1 MNQAHDAAYRARL
14 TWRHRSG
21 LGFEWLCRL
30 AAWGALGILILLLG
44 AIGYRAL
51 GWVSFDF
58 LLRPNHYEAD
68 KAGMMGGLWG
78 SIWLIGLSTLLSVP
92 IGIGAA
98 IYLEEY
104 AKANWL
110 TRQIQLN
117 IANLAGVPSVV
128 YGILGF
134 TIFVRC
140 FGLFDRPI
148 NLTLSLGFVD
158 IPFRLPFGAVVL
170 SGAGTLTL
178 LSLPTVII
186 AAQEAL
192 RAVPPSLRHASYAL
206 GATKWQTI
214 WHQVLPAA
222 VPGILTGII
231 LAMSRTLGET
241 APLAVLGVA
250 SQVTFAP
257 GKIRGIA
264 DTLMHPEKLLA
275 APFDKFT
282 AMPLQIYTW
291 VDDPDR
297 NIQQHV
303 AAAGIV
309 VLIIVLVL
317 MNSVA
322 IFIRQRFQQK
332 IRW

>member
-1 MNQAHDAAYRARL
+1 MSLPSDQYRSQLVR
-14 TWRHRSG
+14 RHRFG
-21 LGFEWLCRL
+21 LLFEWMCRL
-30 AAWGALGILILLLG
+30 AAWGALALLIVFLA
-44 AIGYRAL
+44 AIFNQAR
-51 GWVSFDF
+51 GWVSWDF
-58 LLRPNHYEAD
+58 LWRFNHHQAE
-68 KAGMMGGLWG
+68 KAGMLAALCG
-78 SIWLIGLSTLLSVP
+78 SLWLIGISTLLSVP
-92 IGIGAA
+92 IGVGAA

-104 AKANWL
+104 AKPGWL

-140 FGLFDRPI
+140 FGIYDRPQE
-148 NLTLSLGFVD
+148 LALSLGFVD

-170 SGAGTLTL
+170 AGAGTLTL

-222 VPGILTGII
+222 VPGILTGLI

-250 SQVTFAP
+250 TQVRFVP
-257 GKIRGIA
+257 GKIQGFF
-264 DTLMHPEKLLA
+264 DLVQHPDKLLR
-275 APFDKFT
+275 APFDRFT
-282 AMPLQIYTW
+282 AMPLQVYTW
-291 VDDPDR
+291 IDDNDPA
-297 NIQQHV
+297 IQEHV

-309 VLIIVLVL
+309 VLLVVLVL

-322 IFIRQRFQQK
+322 ILIRNRFQQK

>member
-1 MNQAHDAAYRARL
+1 MSAAHDQYRAHL
-14 TWRHRSG
+14 ASRHRFQVA
-21 LGFEWLCRL
+21 FEWLCRS
-30 AAWGALGILILLLG
+30 AAWGSLGLLIFFLA
-44 AIGYRAL
+44 AIGYEAW

-58 LLRPNHYEAD
+58 LLRPNHYLPEE
-68 KAGMMGGLWG
+68 AGMMGGIWG
-78 SIWLIGLSTLLSVP
+78 SVWLIGLSTLLSVP
-92 IGIGAA
+92 VGVGAA

-104 AKANWL
+104 AKPGWM

-134 TIFVRC
+134 TVFVRC
-140 FGLFDRPI
+140 FGAFDRPQD
-148 NLTLSLGFVD
+148 LVLSLGFVD

-170 SGAGTLTL
+170 AGAGTLTL

-192 RAVPPSLRHASYAL
+192 RAVPASLRHASYAL

-214 WHQVLPAA
+214 WHQVLPASL
-222 VPGILTGII
+222 PGILTGVI
-231 LAMSRTLGET
+231 LSMSRTLGET

-250 SQVTFAP
+250 TQVTFAP
-257 GKIRGIA
+257 GEINGVS
-264 DTLMHPEKLLA
+264 DLVTHPSKLLR

-291 VDDPDR
+291 IDDPEPD
-297 NIQQHV
+297 IQVHV

-309 VLIIVLVL
+309 VLLLFLVL

-322 IFIRQRFQQK
+322 IFIRSRFQQK

>member
-1 MNQAHDAAYRARL
+1 MSLSAEAYRDQLAG
-14 TWRHRSG
+14 RHR
-21 LGFEWLCRL
+21 LQVAFEWLCRL
-30 AAWGALGILILLLG
+30 AAWGSLGLLAVFLA
-44 AIGYRAL
+44 AIAYDAW
-51 GWVSFDF
+51 GWVSLDF
-58 LLRPNHYEAD
+58 LLRPNHYIAE
-68 KAGMMGGLWG
+68 KAGMMGGIWG

-92 IGIGAA
+92 VGVGAA

-104 AKANWL
+104 AKPGWL

-117 IANLAGVPSVV
+117 ISNLAGVPSVV

-134 TIFVRC
+134 TVFVRC
-140 FGLFDRPI
+140 FGAFDRPQQ
-148 NLTLSLGFVD
+148 LVLSLGFVE

-192 RAVPPSLRHASYAL
+192 RAVPPTLRHASYAL

-222 VPGILTGII
+222 TPGILTGVI
-231 LAMSRTLGET
+231 LSMSRTLGET
-241 APLAVLGVA
+241 APLAVLGA
-250 SQVTFAP
+250 ATQVTFAP
-257 GKIRGIA
+257 GKIQGLTDLA
-264 DTLMHPEKLLA
+264 AHPDKLLR

-291 VDDPDR
+291 IDDPDAQ
-297 NIQQHV
+297 IQVHV

-309 VLIIVLVL
+309 VLLIFLIL
-317 MNSVA
+317 MNSAA
-322 IFIRQRFQQK
+322 IFIRNRFQQK